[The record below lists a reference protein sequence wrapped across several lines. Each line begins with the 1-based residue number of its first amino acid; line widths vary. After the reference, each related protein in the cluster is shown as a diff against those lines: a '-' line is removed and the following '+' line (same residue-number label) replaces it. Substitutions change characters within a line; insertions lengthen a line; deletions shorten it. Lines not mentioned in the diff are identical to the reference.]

1 MRYPVYTYGWMAFIV
16 LTLAYS
22 GMLGADEAT
31 APVLPPHQEAT
42 AVSTEPAPKT
52 ELRAPKAATGQKN
65 VAPVPA
71 PREGEAET
79 PAVPPAEAPETI
91 PAKGAPKAAEPALP
105 ATGDS
110 PPTQPDVPTPV
121 PSPAAGEK
129 TQKVNTP
136 GGTAAIAG
144 EAQAPAQTPEPPR
157 AIEPVFSRSLT
168 MIQTG
173 HNDANPMWSPNGD
186 LLAFERGVGDK
197 REIIIAQRN
206 GSVVQTIYFET
217 PEDEDAMQFF
227 FPGITDTASYNAG
240 MSWSTDGRSLAFMS
254 NAGSGNYDLYL
265 LTDLGREET
274 VRLTQHPGKD
284 SHPHWSPIAGR
295 LVFVSGRTGKAN
307 IFSMDL
313 ITRRSTQLTNGPKMY
328 LYPQWSPDGQ
338 QIAMIYGANENH
350 DIYLIQDLTQPFKST
365 RALTTWAY
373 DDLRPIWSPDGR
385 KIAFYSNYNP
395 QGDQKLWSIIVV
407 AADGSDPTEGAG
419 LIAKVV
425 ARQVIPDIEQGP
437 AWMPDSQHIVYIK
450 NDEQAFNPIHL
461 VNIDD
466 KKPTPI
472 ETGTKMNHDVTCAK
486 DGTLAFRAQVE
497 QWDHIYIAQ
506 LGSEPA
512 PQKEQP

>member
-1 MRYPVYTYGWMAFIV
+1 MRYPVHTYGWMAFIV
-16 LTLAYS
+16 ATLVYGS
-22 GMLGADEAT
+22 MLWADEPSVSAQ
-31 APVLPPHQEAT
+31 PHQDAT
-42 AVSTEPAPKT
+42 AVSAEPTPKT
-52 ELRAPKAATGQKN
+52 EPHAPKATTGQEN
-65 VAPVPA
+65 VAPA
-71 PREGEAET
+71 TAHQGGG
-79 PAVPPAEAPETI
+79 PETI
-91 PAKGAPKAAEPALP
+91 PAEAIP
-105 ATGDS
+105 ATTEPVVPAAGDA
-110 PPTQPDVPTPV
+110 PPAQPDTSTLA
-121 PSPAAGEK
+121 PSPAADEASK
-129 TQKVNTP
+129 T
-136 GGTAAIAG
+136 
-144 EAQAPAQTPEPPR
+144 QAPAQTPEPPQ

-173 HNDANPMWSPNGD
+173 HNDANPMWSPKGD

-197 REIIIAQRN
+197 RKIIIAQRD

-240 MSWSTDGRSLAFMS
+240 MSWSTDGRSLVFMS

-265 LTDLGREET
+265 LTDLGRDET

-284 SHPHWSPIAGR
+284 SHPHWSPIAGK

-328 LYPQWSPDGQ
+328 LYPQWSPNGQ

-350 DIYLIQDLTQPFKST
+350 DIYLIQDLTRPFKST
-365 RALTTWAY
+365 RALTTWDY
-373 DDLRPIWSPDGR
+373 DDLRPVWSPDGK

-395 QGDQKLWSIIVV
+395 QGDQKLWSIIVI

-461 VNIDD
+461 VDIDE
-466 KKPTPI
+466 KKPMPI

-506 LGSEPA
+506 LSSDPA
-512 PQKEQP
+512 SQKEQP